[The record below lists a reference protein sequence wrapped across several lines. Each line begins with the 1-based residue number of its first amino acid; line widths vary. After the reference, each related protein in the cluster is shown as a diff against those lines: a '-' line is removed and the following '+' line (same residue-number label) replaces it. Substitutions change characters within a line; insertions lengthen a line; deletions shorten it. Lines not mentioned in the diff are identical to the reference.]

1 MSDGLFEDLHTVLN
15 SQQKSLI
22 IWFNIITSVP
32 FTNINYDFK
41 NTYTNMFSVLAI
53 QKYFL
58 ESRISDGTK
67 LIFWDRLFCQTT

>member
-1 MSDGLFEDLHTVLN
+1 MSDGLFEVLHTVLN

-22 IWFNIITSVP
+22 IYFNIITSVS

-41 NTYTNMFSVLAI
+41 NTYTNTFSVQAI

-67 LIFWDRLFCQTT
+67 LIFWDHLFCQTT